1 MLLFNTF
8 VAVSIAILIMSVWDY
23 IKPLDYLQL
32 HHCQCSSQ
40 SFGFGGLQWHNNLGE
55 LGTDCNLDM
64 QFSWLQQESF
74 IQEIT
79 PPPESNKSCGKIDA
93 AHYCLLQSPCPLL
106 ADHQTQDQKK
116 NPANR
121 F

>member
-1 MLLFNTF
+1 
-8 VAVSIAILIMSVWDY
+8 MS
-23 IKPLDYLQL
+23 YLQL

-40 SFGFGGLQWHNNLGE
+40 SFGFGELQWHNNLGE

-74 IQEIT
+74 IQETT
-79 PPPESNKSCGKIDA
+79 PPPDSNKSCGKIDA
-93 AHYCLLQSPCPLL
+93 AYYCLLQSPCPLL
-106 ADHQTQDQKK
+106 ADHQTQDQRK